1 MMRKRLVSLAALLLV
16 TSMARAADPVADL
29 RAFLAQPRAGRADI
43 AAQPFAKAPL
53 TVAEAREVKAL
64 LWADHV
70 ADIKETRTA
79 EWNGK
84 AIVAADKTLKLLTK
98 NFGTKPKDGWNLFIS
113 MHGGGNAPPEVNDQQ
128 WENQIKLYQPKDSL
142 YIAPRAPTDTWN
154 LWHESHI
161 DILFEKLIE
170 DAIVLGEVNPNRVYL
185 MGYSAGGDGVYQL
198 APRMADH
205 FAAASMMAGHPN
217 DASPLGL
224 RDLPFT
230 IHVGALDN
238 GYNRNKIAA
247 EWGQKLDALEREDPK
262 GYVHLVKLH
271 EGRPHW
277 MNLEDR
283 VAVDWMLKYTRNPI
297 PEKVVWKQ
305 GNAPHDRFYWLAV
318 PKEQVKPGN
327 LIVAS
332 REKQTIRIEKVEGVT
347 SVKVLLSDAMVDLD
361 KPVRIEFDG
370 KAIYEGLAPRT
381 AADLAG
387 TLAGRGDPEMVFPAS
402 VSVELPATAGK

>member
-1 MMRKRLVSLAALLLV
+1 LVSLAALLLV

-29 RAFLAQPRAGRADI
+29 RAFLAQPRGGRADI

-53 TVAEAREVKAL
+53 TVAQAREVKAL

-370 KAIYEGLAPRT
+370 KAIHEGLAART
-381 AADLAG
+381 VADVAG